1 MNDTGDIA
9 ATLERYRKVLER
21 IREARSAGE
30 EEYSDRLWQISSLA
44 AGGYPCL
51 AEVLYPLPPQPE
63 EPTSLVPED
72 HLCVLDIFDGFC
84 RVAYKYKGCT
94 DQWTELD
101 CRSVESLNIRQ
112 KIGDWTNYEPGKSC
126 WHLVGE
132 ASETSAVASLLQERR
147 VRSVTCS
154 EARLSTPAAYAL
166 HLDLTAAEL
175 TVAGNYGFIKRFPS
189 WGAEAWWQSLGL
201 EGQLTDYLLALSN
214 GKGYSSPEGYIMP
227 QHFKPE
233 DYVKALLC
241 MVPPAVSGAVVHCTG
256 WLSSPPFRNHLLAP
270 LQERG
275 YTVRFNYSYD
285 SFFKK

>member
-1 MNDTGDIA
+1 MNDTEDIA
-9 ATLERYRKVLER
+9 ATLERYRKVLEH

-30 EEYSDRLWQISSLA
+30 AGYSDRLWQISSLA

-63 EPTSLVPED
+63 EPAPPVPED
-72 HLCVLDIFDGFC
+72 HLCVLDMFDGFC

-94 DQWTELD
+94 GPWTELD

-112 KIGDWTNYEPGKSC
+112 KIGDWTNYEPEKSR
-126 WHLVGE
+126 WHLVGK
-132 ASETSAVASLLQERR
+132 AIKTSAEASLLQERR

-154 EARLSTPAAYAL
+154 EARLTSPAECAL

-241 MVPPAVSGAVVHCTG
+241 MVPSAVSGAVVRCTG